1 MYLILCSPV
10 VAVGFLIINHYCS
23 TLSSD
28 VCMSKFDLFYFD
40 QIETG
45 RSDVNKVK
53 DQFLMIGSYNLVG
66 RLFVE

>member
-1 MYLILCSPV
+1 
-10 VAVGFLIINHYCS
+10 
-23 TLSSD
+23 
-28 VCMSKFDLFYFD
+28 MSKFDLFYFN

>member
-1 MYLILCSPV
+1 
-10 VAVGFLIINHYCS
+10 
-23 TLSSD
+23 
-28 VCMSKFDLFYFD
+28 MSKFDLFYFD